1 MILGKFFLK
10 YEGGTGVKLTP
21 TSEKATLKKPS
32 LIRVN
37 ITETNAINS
46 AADNTDSKYKK
57 NEGYDFVILEDFES
71 LEAEPEVKNKLKN
84 FKRQLATMHY
94 DNCDIYGSSTFC
106 MNGK

>member
-10 YEGGTGVKLTP
+10 YEGGTGVELTP
-21 TSEKATLKKPS
+21 TPEKTTLKKPS

-46 AADNTDSKYKK
+46 GADNTDSKYKK

-71 LEAEPEVKNKLKN
+71 LEAEPEVKNK
-84 FKRQLATMHY
+84 FKISR
-94 DNCDIYGSSTFC
+94 DNWQQCIMIIVIF
-106 MNGK
+106 MAAQRFA

>member
-71 LEAEPEVKNKLKN
+71 LEAEPDLKNKLKIS
-84 FKRQLATMHY
+84 R
-94 DNCDIYGSSTFC
+94 DNWQQCIMIIVIFMAAYRFA
-106 MNGK
+106 